1 MKKHFLRSGAL
12 LAVCLTLVAGA
23 AAQWSSNPS
32 QNLSLSNMSGA
43 DQTTPKL
50 LPLPDNRWYV
60 SWFNNSDPGN
70 PSHGYDVYYQLLN
83 ANGYEQ
89 LSHDGVR
96 VAQLGLQ
103 STEDYGLAVDTSGN
117 AVLAFLDDRR
127 SPDNPQVTVAKMS
140 PSGQPLW
147 GAHGIAVT
155 FDQGS
160 HFVPKVSVTT
170 DGSVVVAWATDTSVV
185 LQKFTAAGVPV
196 WVGAAYPKYGLALQ
210 ESGAYYALADL
221 HAADNGSIIVSF
233 VRFDSHH
240 RNPHLYANK
249 ISSSG
254 QMMWG
259 AAHVHVYDAAPL
271 SSGEFPYFT
280 YDGNGGAVF
289 SWETGF
295 APIVVYAQH
304 ILANGTEAFGHN
316 GSLGSTDVSLNHFQP
331 SVSYNPST
339 HETFLFWADTNG
351 AQDHFGVT
359 GQKFNSGGARQWSD
373 SGRSVVPFGS
383 TDQLAF
389 VKSVQ
394 IGGGALVFWS
404 DLSAGTIQ
412 ASKFDS
418 LGGMLCSASP
428 VSTSGAIP
436 GSQTAGEASS
446 GLAALVW
453 QGSSAPFGPADVY
466 IQNVNPDCTLGLE

>member
-1 MKKHFLRSGAL
+1 MKKQFLRSGAL
-12 LAVCLTLVAGA
+12 LLVCLALITGA
-23 AAQWSSNPS
+23 SAQWSSNPG
-32 QNLSLSNMSGA
+32 QNLSVSNMPGA
-43 DQTTPKL
+43 DQTSPKL
-50 LPLPDNRWYV
+50 LALPDNRWYV

-83 ANGYEQ
+83 ASGYEQ

-103 STEDYGLAVDTSGN
+103 STEDYGLAVDASGN

-147 GAHGIAVT
+147 GARGIAVT

-160 HFVPKVSVTT
+160 HFVPKVTVTT
-170 DGSVVVAWATDTSVV
+170 DGSIVVAWATDTSVV
-185 LQKFTAAGVPV
+185 LQKFTPAGVPV
-196 WVGAAYPKYGLALQ
+196 WVGARYSKYGVALQ
-210 ESGAYYALADL
+210 ESGAYYVLSDL
-221 HAADNGSIIVSF
+221 HAADNGAIIVSF

-240 RNPHLYANK
+240 RNAHLYANK
-249 ISSSG
+249 ISPSG

-259 AAHVHVYDAAPL
+259 AGHVHVYDAAPL

-280 YDGNGGAVF
+280 YDGSGGAVF

-316 GSLGSTDVSLNHFQP
+316 GSLGTTDTSLSHVQP
-331 SVSYNPST
+331 SVSYNSST
-339 HETFLFWADTNG
+339 HETFLFWTDTN
-351 AQDHFGVT
+351 ATQDRFGVT
-359 GQKFNSGGARQWSD
+359 GQKFNNSGVRQWSD
-373 SGRSVVPFGS
+373 TGLTVASFGG

-389 VKSVQ
+389 VKNVQ
-394 IGGGALVFWS
+394 IGSGALVFWS
-404 DLSAGTIQ
+404 DLTAGGIQ
-412 ASKFDS
+412 ATKLD
-418 LGGMLCSASP
+418 GTGATLCSHFP

-436 GSQTAGEASS
+436 GSQTAGLSSS
-446 GLAALVW
+446 GLAALTW
-453 QGSSAPFGPADVY
+453 QASTYPFGPSDIY
-466 IQNVNPDCTLGLE
+466 IQNVNSDCTLGIE